1 MKELPLPLPGAEP
14 RSLVGWSSSSDSDTA
29 QDRRDG
35 TVSRK
40 TKLSRAIVWWRNV
53 AGTVPA
59 ETAPPS
65 RQASAE
71 QRFRNRP
78 GTHGQIKVKEDR
90 EREVL
95 KCGGST
101 YTPSD

>member
-14 RSLVGWSSSSDSDTA
+14 RSLVRLGVLAGAHHQIQTQHRIEAEQSSC
-29 QDRRDG
+29 
-35 TVSRK
+35 V
-40 TKLSRAIVWWRNV
+40 VWWRNV

-65 RQASAE
+65 RQPSSE

>member
-1 MKELPLPLPGAEP
+1 M
-14 RSLVGWSSSSDSDTA
+14 
-29 QDRRDG
+29 
-35 TVSRK
+35 
-40 TKLSRAIVWWRNV
+40 

-65 RQASAE
+65 RQPSSE